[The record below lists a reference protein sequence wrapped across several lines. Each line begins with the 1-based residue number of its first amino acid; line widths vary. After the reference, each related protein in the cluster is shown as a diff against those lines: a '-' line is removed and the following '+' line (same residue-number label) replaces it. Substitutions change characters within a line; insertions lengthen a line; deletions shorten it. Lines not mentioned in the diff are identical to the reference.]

1 MCHYMIPKTIHYCW
15 FGRNKKSPLIEMC
28 IDSWKKYCPNYGI
41 KEWNEDN
48 FDINQCQFVK
58 EAYATKKW
66 AFVSDYARLYI
77 LKEHGGIYMDTDV
90 EVIKPLDRFLVH
102 PAFSGFEND
111 ILIPTGIIGAET
123 NNPWISY
130 LLTYYDNRRFIRL
143 HGKCDMTANV
153 EIITR
158 MTAEKYDFKPD
169 NTYQELEDVVLYP
182 KEYFCPKEFAT
193 KEIKATENTY
203 AIHHFYGSWLPKNK
217 KDKDEFNSLCN
228 RIKRL
233 ILKVKLK
240 TQRV

>member
-1 MCHYMIPKTIHYCW
+1 MIPKTIHYCW

-102 PAFSGFEND
+102 S
-111 ILIPTGIIGAET
+111 
-123 NNPWISY
+123 
-130 LLTYYDNRRFIRL
+130 
-143 HGKCDMTANV
+143 C
-153 EIITR
+153 
-158 MTAEKYDFKPD
+158 
-169 NTYQELEDVVLYP
+169 VL
-182 KEYFCPKEFAT
+182 
-193 KEIKATENTY
+193 
-203 AIHHFYGSWLPKNK
+203 
-217 KDKDEFNSLCN
+217 
-228 RIKRL
+228 KRG
-233 ILKVKLK
+233 
-240 TQRV
+240 

>member
-1 MCHYMIPKTIHYCW
+1 MIPKTIHYCW
-15 FGRNKKSPLIEMC
+15 FGRGQKSPSVMKC
-28 IDSWKKYCPNYGI
+28 IDSWKQCCPDYEI

-48 FDINQCQFVK
+48 LDINCCQFVK

-66 AFVSDYARLYI
+66 AFVSDYVRLYV

-90 EVIKPLDRFLVH
+90 EVIKPLDVFLSH
-102 PAFSGFEND
+102 SAFACFEDDVN
-111 ILIPTGIIGAET
+111 IASALIGAET
-123 NNPWISY
+123 ENPWISY